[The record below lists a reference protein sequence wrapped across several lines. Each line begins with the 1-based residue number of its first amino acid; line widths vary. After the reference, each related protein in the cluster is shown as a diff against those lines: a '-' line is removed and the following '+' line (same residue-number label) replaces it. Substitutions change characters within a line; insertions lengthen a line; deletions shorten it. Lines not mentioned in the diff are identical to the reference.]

1 MAKLFQINYMQD
13 NDDGSYL
20 TVGEDTDTK
29 ESVRDREYE
38 KLKDKSCL
46 YFFDARLIEEV
57 DGHKITVE

>member
-20 TVGEDTDTK
+20 AVGEDADTE
-29 ESVRDREYE
+29 ESIRDREYE

-46 YFFDARLIEEV
+46 YFFAARLIEEV
-57 DGHKITVE
+57 DGHKIIVE

>member
-13 NDDGSYL
+13 NDDYSYL
-20 TVGEDTDTK
+20 TVGEDTDTE

-46 YFFDARLIEEV
+46 YFFSARLIEEV
-57 DGHKITVE
+57 DGHKIIVE